1 MSVNNQTIEA
11 SLTGSEAED
20 FVEFFS
26 KKTFLKPWVFRGP
39 KSADGDEFADVAVL
53 FRDTI
58 ILIEVKGNKFDS
70 ENPQRYLK
78 QAKKRHEQLIR
89 AKGIVERS
97 SKKVLFKNEY
107 FSFETDFR
115 QVKKIY
121 LISVSTGPG
130 EMEIASGSG
139 HIDYSKL
146 DQAKVGKYLG
156 FFDIETN
163 IHSFTASEMVFAS
176 KHIDTLKDFFWYL
189 DFEKK
194 FLSNNFD
201 LKKEEQS
208 IIALVDEH
216 REDMI
221 SIYVLNYYWDE
232 ELNKTG
238 NINLNKIFGSVDI
251 EKADM
256 IFYAGAET
264 RKYLDD
270 DESYKEI
277 KKEKEISYFWDGLI
291 NYVLSEYEYGYKIT
305 AESLEKKKIDID
317 ELKRVIEEMSF
328 TSRLERVNFSEKI
341 KETDDKK
348 INFRNMFSLANDSE
362 TLFSY
367 ARMEYVQFPTKEEQE
382 QRSYRHL
389 YSVWCRILFGEKI
402 KPFKD
407 RIKKSLLVTRHI
419 HGGQSSL
426 GFALSTQIK
435 VDEKVC
441 RDVGII

>member
-1 MSVNNQTIEA
+1 MNVNTEVIKPD
-11 SLTGSEAED
+11 LTGNEAEN

-26 KKTFLKPWVFRGP
+26 KKTFLKPWVFRSP
-39 KSADGDEFADVAVL
+39 KSADGDEFTDVAIL

-58 ILIEVKGNKFDS
+58 ILIEVKGNKFDPK
-70 ENPQRYLK
+70 NPQRYLK

-89 AKGIVERS
+89 AKGIVERC

-107 FSFETDFR
+107 FSFETDFSKI
-115 QVKKIY
+115 KKIY
-121 LISVSTGPG
+121 SISVSTGPG
-130 EMEIASGSG
+130 EMEIASGAG

-146 DQAKVGKYLG
+146 SHEEVRKYLG
-156 FFDIETN
+156 FFDSDTN
-163 IHSFTASEMVFAS
+163 IHSFTADEMVFAS

-194 FLSNNFD
+194 FLSNDFD
-201 LKKEEQS
+201 LQNEKQS

-221 SIYVLNYYWDE
+221 SIYILNYYWDE

-238 NINLNKIFGSVDI
+238 NINLNKIFGSANI

-256 IFYAGAET
+256 IMYAGADT
-264 RKYLDD
+264 RKYLSD
-270 DESYKEI
+270 DEHYKKI
-277 KKEKEISYFWDGLI
+277 QKEKEISYFWDNLI

-305 AESLEKKKIDID
+305 AESSEKKKIDLD
-317 ELKRVIEEMSF
+317 ELKNVIEEMSF

-348 INFRNMFSLANDSE
+348 IYFRNMFSMANDSE

-382 QRSYRHL
+382 QRSYQHL

-407 RIKKSLLVTRHI
+407 RIKKSLLITRHI
-419 HGGQSSL
+419 HGEQSAL

-441 RDVGII
+441 RDVGVI